1 MSRSAFP
8 RRMREEEGRGAK
20 ALRPFGKAMA
30 IGKGKPDLQTLA
42 RTSPW
47 LCKLIATEVRKRV
60 EESLREGK
68 TPDERKERLREL
80 CRRHDAASRTE
91 GDTRPL
97 CARLGAV
104 AGMIGSCWRELSA
117 RDLASLAGLV
127 SEEEFAEI
135 DFLISRIQWETSA
148 IKNVLSLARKIS

>member
-1 MSRSAFP
+1 M
-8 RRMREEEGRGAK
+8 
-20 ALRPFGKAMA
+20 
-30 IGKGKPDLQTLA
+30 GKGKPDLQTLA

-47 LCKLIATEVRKRV
+47 LCKLVASEVRKRV
-60 EESLREGK
+60 EQALKDRECGGE

-97 CARLGAV
+97 CARVGAA
-104 AGMIGSCWRELSA
+104 AGTIGSCWRELSA

-127 SEEEFAEI
+127 GEEEFAEI